1 MNDVA
6 MNTSIRLAAE
16 INLIKQDTARRIL
29 EASVE
34 IGRRLTEA
42 KEAVPAGEWTD
53 WLEQSVSYSEKTA
66 QRLMKLYREYGDD
79 TVKQLFTENQ
89 LAILGNLEPSKA
101 LALAALPVPERKEYI
116 ETHDVSAE
124 SAREVEQA
132 VKAMK
137 EAEAARLRAEADLSA
152 EREIS
157 LRNKQAVEDL
167 EARLKA
173 AQEQSGAD
181 PEAIR
186 AEVEKQY
193 ASELK
198 KTNKAARADRK
209 NREETEKALAEA
221 KEQLSKLQADA
232 DGVREKVEEEYRA
245 KLTEQTAA
253 LENKYRA
260 MQAVSL
266 QKFSVLFELL
276 QRQLSECV
284 SLFAKVRTEVPEKA
298 ELLAKAYNGVLETHL
313 LGGGESG
320 KQDA

>member
-1 MNDVA
+1 MNYVA
-6 MNTSIRLAAE
+6 KNTSIRLAAE

-34 IGRRLTEA
+34 IGRRLVEA

-53 WLEQSVSYSEKTA
+53 WLEQSVSYSERTA
-66 QRLMKLYREYGDD
+66 RRLMTLYREYGDE

-167 EARLKA
+167 EERLKA
-173 AQEQSGAD
+173 AQEQSGTD

-186 AEVEKQY
+186 AELEKQF

-209 NREETEKALAEA
+209 SREEAEKALAEA

-232 DGVREKVEEEYRA
+232 DGVREKIEEEYRA
-245 KLTEQTAA
+245 KMAEQTAA

-313 LGGGESG
+313 LGGEHGN
-320 KQDA
+320 K

>member
-1 MNDVA
+1 MNYVA
-6 MNTSIRLAAE
+6 KNTSIRLAAE

-34 IGRRLTEA
+34 IGRRLVDA

-53 WLEQSVSYSEKTA
+53 WLEQSVSYSERTA
-66 QRLMKLYREYGDD
+66 RRLMTLYREYGDE

-167 EARLKA
+167 EERLKA
-173 AQEQSGAD
+173 AQEQSGTD

-186 AEVEKQY
+186 AELEKQF

-209 NREETEKALAEA
+209 SREEAEKALAEA

-232 DGVREKVEEEYRA
+232 DGVREKIEEEYRA
-245 KLTEQTAA
+245 KMAEQTAA

-313 LGGGESG
+313 LGGEHGN
-320 KQDA
+320 K

>member
-42 KEAVPAGEWTD
+42 KEAVPAGEWTN
-53 WLEQSVSYSEKTA
+53 WLEQSVSYSERTA
-66 QRLMKLYREYGDD
+66 QNLMRLYREYGDE
-79 TVKQLFTENQ
+79 TVKQLFTDNQ
-89 LAILGNLEPSKA
+89 LAILGNLEPRKA

-209 NREETEKALAEA
+209 NREEAEKALAEA

-313 LGGGESG
+313 LGGGNG
-320 KQDA
+320 NDK

>member
-1 MNDVA
+1 MNEV
-6 MNTSIRLAAE
+6 TTTETVRLAAE

-42 KEAVPAGEWTD
+42 KEMVPAGEWTS
-53 WLEQSVSYSEKTA
+53 WLDQSVSYSERTA
-66 QRLMKLYREYGDD
+66 QKLMQLYREYGDE
-79 TVKQLFTENQ
+79 TVKQLFDDNQ
-89 LAILGNLEPSKA
+89 LAILGNLEPRKA
-101 LALAALPVPERKEYI
+101 LALATLPVPERKEYI
-116 ETHDVSAE
+116 ETHDISAE
-124 SAREVEQA
+124 SAREVEKA

-157 LRNKQAVEDL
+157 LRNKQAVADL
-167 EARLKA
+167 EERLKA
-173 AQEQSGAD
+173 AQEQSAAD

-193 ASELK
+193 AGELK
-198 KTNKAARADRK
+198 KTSKAARADRK
-209 NREETEKALAEA
+209 SREEAEKALAEA
-221 KEQLSKLQADA
+221 KEQLSKMQADA
-232 DGVREKVEEEYRA
+232 DGVREAVEDEYRA
-245 KLTEQTAA
+245 KMEEQAKA
-253 LENKYRA
+253 LEKKYHA

-266 QKFSVLFELL
+266 QRFSILFELL

-284 SLFAKVRTEVPEKA
+284 TLFGQVRVDVPEKA
-298 ELLAKAYNGVLETHL
+298 DLLASAYNNVLETHL

>member
-1 MNDVA
+1 MNEV
-6 MNTSIRLAAE
+6 TTTETVRLAAE

-42 KEAVPAGEWTD
+42 KEMVPAGEWTS
-53 WLEQSVSYSEKTA
+53 WLEQSVSYSERTA
-66 QRLMKLYREYGDD
+66 RRLMTLYREYGDE

-157 LRNKQAVEDL
+157 LRNKQAMEDL
-167 EARLKA
+167 EERLKA

-186 AEVEKQY
+186 AELEKQF

-209 NREETEKALAEA
+209 SREEAEKALAEA

-232 DGVREKVEEEYRA
+232 DGVREKIEEEYRA
-245 KLTEQTAA
+245 KMAEQTAA

-313 LGGGESG
+313 LGGEHGN
-320 KQDA
+320 K

>member
-1 MNDVA
+1 
-6 MNTSIRLAAE
+6 
-16 INLIKQDTARRIL
+16 
-29 EASVE
+29 
-34 IGRRLTEA
+34 
-42 KEAVPAGEWTD
+42 
-53 WLEQSVSYSEKTA
+53 
-66 QRLMKLYREYGDD
+66 MKLYREYGDD

-101 LALAALPVPERKEYI
+101 LALAALPVPERQEYI

-167 EARLKA
+167 EERLKA

-186 AEVEKQY
+186 AELEKQF

-198 KTNKAARADRK
+198 KTNKAARSDRK
-209 NREETEKALAEA
+209 SREEAEKALAEA

-232 DGVREKVEEEYRA
+232 DGVREKIEEEYRA
-245 KLTEQTAA
+245 KMAEQTAA

-313 LGGGESG
+313 LGGEHGN
-320 KQDA
+320 K

>member
-1 MNDVA
+1 MNEV
-6 MNTSIRLAAE
+6 TTTETVRLAAE

-42 KEAVPAGEWTD
+42 KEMVPAGEWTS
-53 WLEQSVSYSEKTA
+53 WLEQSVSYSDKTA
-66 QRLMKLYREYGDD
+66 QRLMKLYREYGDE
-79 TVKQLFTENQ
+79 TVKQLFTDNQ
-89 LAILGNLEPSKA
+89 LVILGNLEPSKA
-101 LALAALPVPERKEYI
+101 LALAALPVLERKEYI
-116 ETHDVSAE
+116 ETHDISAE
-124 SAREVEQA
+124 SAREVEKA

-157 LRNKQAVEDL
+157 LRNKQAVADL
-167 EARLKA
+167 EERLKA
-173 AQEQSGAD
+173 AQEQLAAD

-193 ASELK
+193 AGELK
-198 KTNKAARADRK
+198 KTSKAARADRK
-209 NREETEKALAEA
+209 SREEAEKALAEA
-221 KEQLSKLQADA
+221 KEQLSKMQADA
-232 DGVREKVEEEYRA
+232 DGVREAVEDEYRA
-245 KLTEQTAA
+245 KMEEQAKA
-253 LENKYRA
+253 LEKKYHA

-266 QKFSVLFELL
+266 QRFSILFELL

>member
-1 MNDVA
+1 MNEVA
-6 MNTSIRLAAE
+6 KNTSIRLAAE

-34 IGRRLTEA
+34 IGRRLVEA
-42 KEAVPAGEWTD
+42 KEAVPAGEWTN
-53 WLEQSVSYSEKTA
+53 WLEQAVAYTPRTA
-66 QRLMKLYREYGDD
+66 QNLMKLYREYGDD

-101 LALAALPVPERKEYI
+101 LALAALPVPERQEYI

-157 LRNKQAVEDL
+157 LRNKQAVEAL
-167 EARLKA
+167 EERLKA

-186 AEVEKQY
+186 AELEKQF

-209 NREETEKALAEA
+209 SREEAEKALAEA

-232 DGVREKVEEEYRA
+232 DGVREKIEEEYRA
-245 KLTEQTAA
+245 KMAEQTAA

-313 LGGGESG
+313 LGGEHGN
-320 KQDA
+320 K